1 MTAANP
7 GSLVTLV
14 RRGRRPACVML
25 PGSGGGLSPYLRLAR
40 HLGKTYNVYGVL
52 PTGML
57 PGERPE
63 DTIAEMTAAVGR
75 ALDNGG
81 IRPEVVFGWSFGG
94 IIAWE
99 LSCDLA
105 ATGARPRVVIVDSS
119 PLPRRATAAEDHEI
133 QSRILAQLGPL
144 AKPDLIDRVLNIFAA
159 QIVALREYEAER
171 HYDGRVLLQMCT
183 PWDTEATAAAVRRW
197 KELAGDLTVGT
208 LDADHYDVFEPPYLP
223 QLVAAIDEF
232 LGSAA

>member
-1 MTAANP
+1 MTTVNP

-40 HLGKTYNVYGVL
+40 HLGKSHNVYGVV

-57 PGERPE
+57 PGELPE
-63 DTIAEMTAAVGR
+63 ETVPEMAAAAR
-75 ALDNGG
+75 DALGNGD
-81 IRPEVVFGWSFGG
+81 IRPELVFGWSFGG

-99 LSCDLA
+99 LSNLLA
-105 ATGARPRVVIVDSS
+105 ADGPAPEVVIVDSS
-119 PLPRRATAAEDHEI
+119 PLPRRATAAADHEV

-144 AKPDLIDRVLNIFAA
+144 AKPDLVDRVLRIFDA
-159 QIVALREYEAER
+159 QVRALRDYRTEY
-171 HYDGRVLLQMCT
+171 HYRGRVLLQMCT

-197 KELAGDLTVGT
+197 KELAEDLTTGT
-208 LDADHYDVFEPPYLP
+208 LDADHYEVFEPAHLP
-223 QLVAAIDEF
+223 QLVSAIDGF
-232 LGSAA
+232 LGRAE